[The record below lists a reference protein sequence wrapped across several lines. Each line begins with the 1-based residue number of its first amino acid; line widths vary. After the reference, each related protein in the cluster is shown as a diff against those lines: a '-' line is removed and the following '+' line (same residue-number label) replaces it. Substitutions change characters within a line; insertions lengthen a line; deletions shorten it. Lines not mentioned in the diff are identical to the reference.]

1 MKKILRSILTLSLVA
16 LFGIALVG
24 CSADGLSLFL
34 LTASRNVET
43 AASLDDVDE
52 ADLTESALDDLAT
65 DLDAELSTL
74 ALEVALTPAEKIAEI
89 RRLRAE
95 IRLVHASI
103 VLTRA
108 TVRAAFQSL
117 REDVAAFRAAD
128 GTLSEEERGIVAA
141 RTEELK
147 TITAALRD
155 SIGTCYE
162 RMHSLEG
169 LYDLEHLDEVLA
181 AHAEVLAI
189 LDARLA
195 NLTRVEE
202 IFAELSTMTALPEE

>member
-43 AASLDDVDE
+43 AAS
-52 ADLTESALDDLAT
+52 LDDLAT